1 MYSISLI
8 QGNDN
13 LIIYND
19 LHPNAKYVKLINPEL
34 DMKVNT
40 AGTLT
45 FTMPPSNVGYNII
58 KPITSTV
65 RVFRDGKWLWTG
77 RPITISSDFW
87 KQKKVV
93 CEGALAFLNDI
104 VAPLHKYTGITAT
117 DYIKQLLNIY
127 QDRLTRYGAARIP
140 YRMFSLNPII
150 TYETVGHNPI
160 GTVDY
165 VTEDDSILSYIKKFA
180 DDYGLYIRLKEIQV
194 VNDGT
199 YSGQAFQLE
208 LVNDYQLN
216 TCEQEINFGKNLLDY
231 SDNYEWSDIVTVL
244 HPIGAKLDTI
254 GKTGDEDYPDHLT
267 LATSST
273 SNPSMG
279 SNVGSGI
286 AEEGDGI
293 IEVSSGNSYIG
304 TLSDDEDD
312 EDDPTLDTQS
322 SLSNDED
329 DENDGNDP
337 ALDEQSPVSDDE
349 GDEDDEDDP
358 TLDAQSSSP
367 FAVMGEYLINVSAM
381 TIFGRIEETVTWSE
395 IDDRE
400 TLRTFAELYL
410 SDYQYDGMK
419 LTVKVMDLHY
429 LSPAIKTID
438 FLSRVNCISKPHNMN
453 TTFVA
458 TEIKIPFDKPENTTI
473 SFSRNQ
479 GNYKSDSSSS
489 ISTSK
494 SSNLSDFASKI
505 ISKNEVMKEA
515 RDHAAAM
522 MDMHTNGYVSFIAPI
537 DSDDPNFP
545 VADKDRSD
553 RVGEIWITDNI
564 NPDYAFNRWRWNV
577 NGLAH
582 QTRET
587 IGDEWSSPNVAITM
601 DGSIVASYITTGLLV
616 IPNGTV
622 VNPRTQPA
630 IWDVTQPFAYNDPR
644 ILFRADMTNGKCSI
658 ANLEVDPYGLHTPGK
673 ISARSSYYGTFIGSY
688 DPVNDYPAVISVGNN
703 VNYGQLNAGSL
714 ELGQMREPQGEYL
727 TIYNKFKIDT
737 DSLYDGVLVW
747 SDSIVYL
754 NVDALAVG
762 YGDNTANYT
771 TGLTQSVNVGGMYLR
786 FHHGICIGA
795 FSSSGGGSGDDGIIE
810 T

>member
-8 QGNDN
+8 QGEDN
-13 LIIYND
+13 LVIYND

-45 FTMPPSNVGYNII
+45 FTMPPSNIGYNII

-77 RPITISSDFW
+77 RPITISNDFW

-104 VAPLHKYTGITAT
+104 IAPLHKYTGITPT

-127 QDRLTRYGAARIP
+127 QDRLTRNGAARIP

-150 TYETVGHNPI
+150 TYETAGHIPI

-165 VTEDDSILSYIKKFA
+165 VTEDDSILSYIKKFV
-180 DDYGLYIRLKEIQV
+180 DDYGLYIRLKEVQV

-208 LVNDYQLN
+208 LINDNQLN

-254 GKTGDEDYPDHLT
+254 GQTGDEDYPDHLT
-267 LATSST
+267 LATSSIP
-273 SNPSMG
+273 NPSMG

-293 IEVSSGNSYIG
+293 IEVSSGNNSYIG

-312 EDDPTLDTQS
+312 S
-322 SLSNDED
+322 
-329 DENDGNDP
+329 
-337 ALDEQSPVSDDE
+337 V
-349 GDEDDEDDP
+349 
-358 TLDAQSSSP
+358 LDAQSSSP
-367 FAVMGEYLINVSAM
+367 FVVIGEYLINASAIS
-381 TIFGRIEETVTWSE
+381 IFGRIEETVTWSE
-395 IDDRE
+395 VDDRE
-400 TLRTFAELYL
+400 TLRTLAELYL
-410 SDYQYDGMK
+410 SDYQYNEMK
-419 LTVKVMDLHY
+419 LTVKVIDLHY
-429 LSPAIKTID
+429 LSPTIKNID

-453 TTFVA
+453 TTFIA

-479 GNYKSDSSSS
+479 GGYKSDSSSGS
-489 ISTSK
+489 ASASK
-494 SSNLSDFASKI
+494 SGNLSDFASKI

-545 VADKDRSD
+545 VANKDRSD

-564 NPDYAFNRWRWNV
+564 DPAYALNRWRWNV

-582 QTRET
+582 QTRAT
-587 IGDEWSSPNVAITM
+587 IGDEWGSPNIAMTM

-616 IPNGTV
+616 IPNGKN

-630 IWDVTQPFAYNDPR
+630 IWDVTKPYFYNDPR

-658 ANLEVDPYGLHTPGK
+658 ANLEVDPYGLHSPGK
-673 ISARSSYYGTFIGSY
+673 QSARSNVYGTFIGSY
-688 DPVNDYPAVISVGNN
+688 DPVNGYPSVISVGDN

-727 TIYNKFKIDT
+727 TIYNSFKIDT
-737 DSLYDGVLVW
+737 NWAYDGVLMW
-747 SDSIVYL
+747 SDSILYL
-754 NVDALAVG
+754 NVDKLAVG
-762 YGDNTANYT
+762 YGDDPANYT

-786 FHHGICIGA
+786 FHNGICIGTA
-795 FSSSGGGSGDDGIIE
+795 NSSGGGSGDDGIIE
-810 T
+810 V